1 VSASNPASLE
11 RVRQLYESIIDAGTY
26 ATSSIKIAEA
36 AKIIE
41 NTQRDV
47 NIALINELAIIF
59 NKLNIDTESVLE
71 AAKTKWNFLPFMPGL
86 VGGHCIGVDPHYLAY
101 KSLEVG
107 HNPEIIL
114 SGRRIN
120 DSMGTYIINQA
131 SNLMTKKGIKIN
143 NSNILIMGLT
153 FKENCPDIRNSK
165 IVEIIKEL
173 KSLDCNIEVYDPWAD
188 KNEVNKKLGIN
199 LINKPSKGKYDL
211 IMLAVS
217 HKQFKIMNI
226 SEIRSFGKRAHI
238 IYDIKYL
245 FSQSE
250 TDGRL

>member
-1 VSASNPASLE
+1 
-11 RVRQLYESIIDAGTY
+11 
-26 ATSSIKIAEA
+26 
-36 AKIIE
+36 
-41 NTQRDV
+41 
-47 NIALINELAIIF
+47 
-59 NKLNIDTESVLE
+59 
-71 AAKTKWNFLPFMPGL
+71 MPGL

-199 LINKPSKGKYDL
+199 LINKPGKGKYDL

-245 FSQSE
+245 FSQSD